1 MNLLIKTL
9 VLKFLW
15 SSNVRYVS
23 LVLPKIRCQNFDW
36 KFCCCC
42 TFPRFSP
49 SWVKTLKLFISSSEW
64 KVGVKNWVLTWSKKS
79 GSQLMQ
85 MRIFANF
92 APSFPF
98 KQKFP
103 TGNCM
108 QQTIFWFMSKSIIAF
123 KKSTFKECKEAVDS
137 SSRCKLL
144 PKINFTSKLLF
155 DYHHS
160 IDVCAFFFNHFS
172 WL

>member
-1 MNLLIKTL
+1 MPEFLLEILLLLHFSQIFSLMGQK
-9 VLKFLW
+9 LKAIHIF
-15 SSNVRYVS
+15 
-23 LVLPKIRCQNFDW
+23 F
-36 KFCCCC
+36 
-42 TFPRFSP
+42 
-49 SWVKTLKLFISSSEW
+49 W